1 MFLTLICA
9 KSRLGQP
16 LSANDQLGYYQHQ
29 LILEDALF
37 YFIFLFDNALPVQRT
52 GPLCV
57 SVAEVG

>member
-37 YFIFLFDNALPVQRT
+37 FFIFFYLTTHSRSNGLD
-52 GPLCV
+52 LCV
-57 SVAEVG
+57 CPWLK